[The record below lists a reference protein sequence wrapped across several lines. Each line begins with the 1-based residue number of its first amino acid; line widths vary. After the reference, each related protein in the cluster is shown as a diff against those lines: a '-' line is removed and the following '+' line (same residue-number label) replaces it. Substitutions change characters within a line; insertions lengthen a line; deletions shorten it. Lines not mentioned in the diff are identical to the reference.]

1 MGYWGENN
9 DQRRLVP
16 ASEVVPGMAPRALFG
31 LFRSWLSHRPHFTA
45 KEKEHRDD
53 KPVAQVSQLVSGRG
67 WLGTRPSGS
76 QDHSCQHF
84 SGLLVASRLQ
94 GSPSDLL
101 PSQFSG
107 PCVIRLASVNNR
119 TL

>member
-1 MGYWGENN
+1 
-9 DQRRLVP
+9 
-16 ASEVVPGMAPRALFG
+16 MAPRALFG

-53 KPVAQVSQLVSGRG
+53 EPVAQVSQLVSGRG
-67 WLGTRPSGS
+67 WLRTRPLGS
-76 QDHSCQHF
+76 QDHGCQHF
-84 SGLLVASRLQ
+84 SGLLVASRRQ

-101 PSQFSG
+101 PSQFSC

-119 TL
+119 TVDVVVVSQADIITSWLLLCPS